1 MSAFQATIL
10 ETRGVLSLTGDDR
23 AKFLQGLITNDVGK
37 VAADRAIHAALLTP
51 QGKFQFDLFVV
62 SHGDGWLIDSEA
74 ARLRDLLA
82 RLTKFKLRA
91 KITLAVAEGWS
102 VAAAWDASGDARGST
117 LEAFGLPHKAGAAR
131 ALGGPDEGV
140 AYVDPRLPAGGV
152 RLILPA
158 DHAGAMLEARG
169 ARLVDPT
176 EHDRRRLG
184 LGLPDGARDMI
195 VEKTTALEGGL
206 EDLDGVDFSKGCYM
220 GQELTAR
227 TKYRGLL
234 KRRLMPVSVSGPVP
248 EPGTPLLTTDGKDGG
263 EMRSGMALDGETG
276 LGLAI
281 VRLEALVDGQP
292 LTSGEA
298 RITPRRPDWMSLPSQ
313 SEAGQGIGQKRP
325 LTLNVKCPGS

>member
-1 MSAFQATIL
+1 MPDFHATIL

-23 AKFLQGLITNDVGK
+23 ARFLQGLITNDTGK
-37 VAADRAIHAALLTP
+37 VAADRAIYAALLTP
-51 QGKFQFDLFVV
+51 QGKFQFDLFVM

-74 ARLRDLLA
+74 ARLEDLLA

-91 KITLAVAEGWS
+91 KIALAVAESWS
-102 VAAAWDASGDARGST
+102 VAVAWDASGDAHGST
-117 LEAFGLPHKAGAAR
+117 LGAFGLPPQAGVAR
-131 ALGGPDEGV
+131 ALGGPDDGM

-176 EHDRRRLG
+176 EYDRHRVG
-184 LGLPDGARDMI
+184 LGLPDGSRDMI

-248 EPGTPLLTTDGKDGG
+248 EPGTPLLTADGKDGG
-263 EMRSGMALDGETG
+263 EMRSGMALDSGTG

-281 VRLEALVDGQP
+281 VRLDALADGQP

-298 RITPRRPDWMSLPSQ
+298 RITPHRPDWMVLLDR
-313 SEAGQGIGQKRP
+313 SEAG
-325 LTLNVKCPGS
+325 